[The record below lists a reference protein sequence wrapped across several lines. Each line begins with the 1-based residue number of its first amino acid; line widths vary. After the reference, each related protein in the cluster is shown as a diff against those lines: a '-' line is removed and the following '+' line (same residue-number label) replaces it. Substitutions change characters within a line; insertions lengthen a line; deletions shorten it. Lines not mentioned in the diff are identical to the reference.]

1 MEEALRFFRTY
12 EVWFYLGFGLIGLY
26 YVRKF
31 IIAWQELRAAAFGLE
46 RESAQGRV
54 NAAAS
59 MLVLV
64 MSLIL
69 AEFVLVSFVTP
80 SVPGAVPLLTP
91 TINLLATPTITLQ
104 PLQGGEMQEE
114 AVETPEVL
122 TTPTSSVA
130 DGCVPGQVMIDS
142 PQPDSELRGIVEVV
156 GTANITNFGFYKL
169 EMKRPD
175 EQNWLTILAGD
186 QIKEAAIL
194 GAWNTSLLSP
204 AEYQIALVVVD
215 NKGIAQPPC
224 VIKIRIAGEPQT
236 P

>member
-1 MEEALRFFRTY
+1 
-12 EVWFYLGFGLIGLY
+12 
-26 YVRKF
+26 
-31 IIAWQELRAAAFGLE
+31 
-46 RESAQGRV
+46 
-54 NAAAS
+54 
-59 MLVLV
+59 
-64 MSLIL
+64 
-69 AEFVLVSFVTP
+69 
-80 SVPGAVPLLTP
+80 
-91 TINLLATPTITLQ
+91 
-104 PLQGGEMQEE
+104 MQEE